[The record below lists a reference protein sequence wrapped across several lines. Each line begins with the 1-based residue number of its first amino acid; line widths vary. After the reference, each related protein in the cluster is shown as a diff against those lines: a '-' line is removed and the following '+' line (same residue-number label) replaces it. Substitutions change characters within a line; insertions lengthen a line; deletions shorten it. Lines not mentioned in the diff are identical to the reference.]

1 MAVLF
6 EAVNVCTLLLA
17 ASSHYGVSGAL
28 LCKPDPSLPGCICKG
43 ENFILDISRILPYP
57 YSISDS
63 TRTQLNYSF
72 SPCKPIQCA
81 NSPKGSAV
89 CQYFLGTYEYNC
101 GLTANWT
108 VYSTNPQNFSVVY
121 SLGTSNR
128 ALLNPKLEAGAGLGH
143 ERRLTRPANILI
155 PSWSTSDKPAA
166 IDVSSLLRLNQ
177 AFCLKREWLQVQQL
191 DRQRENTQV
200 MIPSAPN
207 EELTCKTLFRV
218 AGSYCR
224 MARATPPN
232 LASDALEQFDKAAQL
247 GLKHGGLGLRSLSLH
262 APAAFIASLISS
274 GHGCLDNTCL
284 QQAVTLYNAKVSPP
298 DALTV
303 ESVLASPPTQKALS
317 SKIDMNLFHGLLE
330 NASPANKAR
339 LLSESA
345 SHAAAWL
352 SVVLSIELGLHLEP
366 NEYQVAV
373 WWWLGL
379 DTSGTAMC
387 PFCPGVGLDAL
398 VHHCVTCQA
407 VVWRQNLLHEA
418 IASLCHTAHLS
429 IAVEK
434 GGGGHDHTR
443 PADVLIA
450 GWDRGKHAAL
460 DVIVASPLCPAILP
474 EASHHSGAAANG
486 AELRKLNANST
497 KCTELGWTCIPMA
510 VEAFG
515 HWGRK
520 DQSVLSRLAS
530 HLSISL
536 SQPRAA
542 VVAYIY
548 GRLNIILVRS
558 VSRAILSRLPQSG

>member
-1 MAVLF
+1 M
-6 EAVNVCTLLLA
+6 
-17 ASSHYGVSGAL
+17 
-28 LCKPDPSLPGCICKG
+28 
-43 ENFILDISRILPYP
+43 
-57 YSISDS
+57 
-63 TRTQLNYSF
+63 
-72 SPCKPIQCA
+72 
-81 NSPKGSAV
+81 
-89 CQYFLGTYEYNC
+89 
-101 GLTANWT
+101 
-108 VYSTNPQNFSVVY
+108 
-121 SLGTSNR
+121 
-128 ALLNPKLEAGAGLGH
+128 
-143 ERRLTRPANILI
+143 
-155 PSWSTSDKPAA
+155 
-166 IDVSSLLRLNQ
+166 
-177 AFCLKREWLQVQQL
+177 
-191 DRQRENTQV
+191 
-200 MIPSAPN
+200 
-207 EELTCKTLFRV
+207 
-218 AGSYCR
+218 
-224 MARATPPN
+224 
-232 LASDALEQFDKAAQL
+232 
-247 GLKHGGLGLRSLSLH
+247 
-262 APAAFIASLISS
+262 
-274 GHGCLDNTCL
+274 
-284 QQAVTLYNAKVSPP
+284 YNAKVSPP

-317 SKIDMNLFHGLLE
+317 SKIDMNFFHGLLE

-352 SVVLSIELGLHLEP
+352 SVVPSIELGLHLEP

-373 WWWLGL
+373 RWWLGL

-387 PFCPGVGLDAL
+387 PFCPGVGLDPL
-398 VHHCVTCQA
+398 GHHCVTCRHGGD
-407 VVWRQNLLHEA
+407 VVWLHNLLREA

-460 DVIVASPLCPAILP
+460 DITVASPLCPAILP

-510 VEAFG
+510 VETFG
-515 HWGRK
+515 HWGREA
-520 DQSVLSRLAS
+520 QSVLSRLAS

-542 VVAYIY
+542 VVADIY